1 MVPVRVVEPRLAPAA
16 ARRRDPVAWRPDPAP
31 SPRRTRSRGQVMVLF
46 ALSLVA
52 ITAAAGLAFDIG
64 RFYSEKR
71 FLQNAAD
78 AGALAIA
85 NALIRGESTTDAE
98 AEGRDVLTR
107 NLLGSPTGTVATVA
121 VTPQYATGH
130 SGDPIYLISGIL
142 ISGGDIRVA
151 VRSDVSYTFGRVIGL
166 GTAMVGGTAHVKGV
180 GDLLPIAV
188 RHYLN
193 APGPFAGAVAPC
205 DGNTNHFQDLVS
217 TADTACLGSSSDA
230 SLRTMPS
237 PGSAFNAAAPD
248 DDPVNHG
255 PIIEL
260 VGQGATPSNAA
271 SFRGFVALD
280 IRNFQYASPPS
291 NVFYN
296 GVTAGTNAN
305 TLKAMEAG
313 WVATGYPGPD
323 FPPVTTPPDPND
335 QVGIIDGNSTGIVVD
350 AIDERYDPGAEILA
364 AVYSGT
370 VSSIPDFAYAVGST
384 ATINT
389 NQNRNNAITMS
400 VTKNASFTGV
410 VSTSAFP
417 DWGDPSHP
425 WGTTLTPLTFS
436 PGTLAP
442 DGTVTW
448 TTFQT
453 SGAPQGV
460 YTVWIQ
466 GHSSSPVLLDHFYPV
481 GISIGNVNRDFSIS
495 GGAAV
500 LIPSTGG
507 LGTTTVT
514 VSTPNT
520 NGGYFGG
527 TVNLSVEGGADANGV
542 LPPGIGS
549 VSVTP
554 SSFTLNK
561 GVSQTTTVTVDGGTL
576 GPGVYSLTLRVTG
589 TNSAGQVVTRQ
600 LPISVAIAT
609 ASTSNEY
616 VDILGFTTFR
626 ITCVPSAVGC
636 PANSVFG
643 YAISG
648 VYADM
653 NDPALRRG
661 QVARLVP
668 WN

>member
-1 MVPVRVVEPRLAPAA
+1 MVV
-16 ARRRDPVAWRPDPAP
+16 
-31 SPRRTRSRGQVMVLF
+31 
-46 ALSLVA
+46 
-52 ITAAAGLAFDIG
+52 ITAAAGLAIDIG

-78 AGALAIA
+78 AGALAVA

-98 AEGRDVLTR
+98 AEGRDVLAR
-107 NLLGSPTGTVATVA
+107 NLLGSPTGTTATVA
-121 VTPQYATGH
+121 ITPQYTPGH
-130 SGDPIYLISGIL
+130 IGEPVYLTSGIL

-166 GTAMVGGTAHVKGV
+166 GTAVVSGQARVKTV
-180 GDLLPIAV
+180 GDLIPIAV
-188 RHYLN
+188 RHYVN
-193 APGPFAGAVAPC
+193 APGPFAGAVSPC
-205 DGNTNHFQDLVS
+205 DGNMNHFQDLVA
-217 TADTACLGSSSDA
+217 TANTACLGSTTDP
-230 SLRTMPS
+230 SLRATPN
-237 PGSAFNAAAPD
+237 PGSAYNAAAPD

-260 VGQGATPSNAA
+260 VGQGASPSNAA

-280 IRNFQYASPPS
+280 IRNFQYQSPPS
-291 NVFYN
+291 NLFYN
-296 GVTAGTNAN
+296 GVTAGTTSN
-305 TLKAMEAG
+305 TLKEIEAA

-335 QVGIIDGNSTGIVVD
+335 QVGIIDGNSTGVVVE
-350 AIDERYDPGAEILA
+350 AIDERFDPGAEILA
-364 AVYSGT
+364 SVYSGT
-370 VSSIPDFAYAVGST
+370 VSSIPDFAYAVPAT

-389 NQNRNNAITMS
+389 NQNRDSAITMS

-410 VSTSAFP
+410 VSTSAFA
-417 DWGDPSHP
+417 DWGDPGHP
-425 WGTTLTPLTFS
+425 WGTTLSPLTFS
-436 PGTLAP
+436 PSPLAP

-448 TTFQT
+448 TTFNT
-453 SGAPQGV
+453 SSAPQGV

-481 GISIGNVNRDFSIS
+481 GISIGSVNRDFSMS

-507 LGTTTVT
+507 TGVTTVT

-527 TVNLSVEGGADANGV
+527 TVNLSIDGAPDATPAGA
-542 LPPGIGS
+542 LPTGIGS

-561 GVSQTTTVTVDGGTL
+561 GVSQTTTITVNGGTL
-576 GPGVYSLTLRVTG
+576 APGIYSLTLRVTG

-600 LPISVAIAT
+600 LPINVAIAT
-609 ASTSNEY
+609 ASTTNEY

-626 ITCVPSAVGC
+626 ITCVPTEPSC
-636 PANSVFG
+636 PTNSVYG

>member
-1 MVPVRVVEPRLAPAA
+1 MAVEPR
-16 ARRRDPVAWRPDPAP
+16 RVAWRTDPPPD
-31 SPRRTRSRGQVMVLF
+31 RRPGRERGQVLVIFAIGMV
-46 ALSLVA
+46 AL
-52 ITAAAGLAFDIG
+52 TAAAGLAIDIG

-78 AGALAIA
+78 AGALAVA
-85 NALIRGESTTDAE
+85 NALIRGESTTDAD
-98 AEGRDVLTR
+98 AEGRDVLAR
-107 NLLGSPTGTVATVA
+107 NLIGSPTGTTATVA
-121 VTPQYATGH
+121 ITPEYAPGH
-130 SGDPIYLISGIL
+130 AGEPVYLTSGIL

-166 GTAMVGGTAHVKGV
+166 GTAVVGGQAHVKGV

-193 APGPFAGAVAPC
+193 APGPFAGAVSPC
-205 DGNTNHFQDLVS
+205 DGNINHFQDLVA
-217 TADTACLGSSSDA
+217 TADTACLGSSTDA
-230 SLRTMPS
+230 SLRTQPS
-237 PGSAFNAAAPD
+237 PGAAYNAAAPD
-248 DDPVNHG
+248 NDPVNHG

-260 VGQGATPSNAA
+260 VGQGASPSNAA

-280 IRNFQYASPPS
+280 IRNFQYQSPPS

-335 QVGIIDGNSTGIVVD
+335 QVGIIDGNSTGVVVD

-370 VSSIPDFAYAVGST
+370 VSSIPDFAYAVAT
-384 ATINT
+384 TTTINT

-417 DWGDPSHP
+417 DWGDASNP
-425 WGTTLTPLTFS
+425 WGTTLSPLTFS
-436 PGTLAP
+436 PSPITP

-481 GISIGNVNRDFSIS
+481 GISIGSINRDFSIS

-500 LIPSTGG
+500 LIASTGG
-507 LGTTTVT
+507 TGTTNVT

-520 NGGYFGG
+520 NGTYFGG
-527 TVNLSVEGGADANGV
+527 TVDLSIEGGADANGV
-542 LPPGIGS
+542 PPPGIGA

-554 SSFTLNK
+554 SSVTLNK
-561 GVSQTTTVTVDGGTL
+561 GVSQTTTLSINGGTL

-589 TNSAGQVVTRQ
+589 TNSAGQPVTRL
-600 LPISVAIAT
+600 LPIFVAIAT
-609 ASTSNEY
+609 ASTTNEY

-636 PANSVFG
+636 PANSIFG

>member
-1 MVPVRVVEPRLAPAA
+1 MGPRVPLGREP
-16 ARRRDPVAWRPDPAP
+16 
-31 SPRRTRSRGQVMVLF
+31 GQILVLF
-46 ALSLVA
+46 AMSMVV
-52 ITAAAGLAFDIG
+52 IMAAAGLAFDIG

-78 AGALAIA
+78 AGALAVA

-107 NLLGSPTGTVATVA
+107 NLIGSPTGTVATVA
-121 VTPQYATGH
+121 ATPEYESGH
-130 SGDPIYLISGIL
+130 SGDASYLISGIL
-142 ISGGDIRVA
+142 ISGGEVRVA
-151 VRSDVSYTFGRVIGL
+151 IRSDVGYTFGRVIGL
-166 GTAMVGGTAHVKGV
+166 GSNRVGGRAMVKTV

-188 RHYLN
+188 RHFIN

-205 DGNTNHFQDLVS
+205 DGNTNQFQDLVA
-217 TADTACLGSSSDA
+217 TANTSCLGSMTDG
-230 SLRTMPS
+230 SLRSTPN
-237 PGSAFNAAAPD
+237 PGSAFNSSAPD

-255 PIIEL
+255 QIIAL
-260 VGQGATPSNAA
+260 VGDGASPSNAA

-335 QVGIIDGNSTGIVVD
+335 QVGIIDGNSSGVVVD
-350 AIDERYDPGAEILA
+350 AINDRYDPGAEILA

-370 VSSIPDFAYAVGST
+370 VSSIPDFSYAVPST

-389 NQNRNNAITMS
+389 NQDRSGSITMN

-417 DWGDPSHP
+417 NWGETAHPYGLTLSPLSFSPS
-425 WGTTLTPLTFS
+425 PLT
-436 PGTLAP
+436 P

-453 SGAPQGV
+453 TGAPQGV
-460 YTVWIQ
+460 YSVWIQ

-481 GISIGNVNRDFSIS
+481 GISIGSVNRDFSTS

-500 LIPSTGG
+500 LIPATGG
-507 LGTTTVT
+507 TGSTTMT

-520 NGGYFGG
+520 NGTYFGG
-527 TVNLSVEGGADANGV
+527 TVALSVEGGPDANGV
-542 LPPGIGS
+542 LPTGIGGVS
-549 VSVTP
+549 VSP
-554 SSFTLNK
+554 STITLNK
-561 GVSQTTTVTVDGGTL
+561 GTTQAATISVSGGTL
-576 GPGVYSLTLRVTG
+576 GPGVYQLTLRVTG
-589 TNSAGQVVTRQ
+589 TNSAGQVVTRMA
-600 LPISVAIAT
+600 PFNVAIAT
-609 ASTSNEY
+609 ASTANEY

-626 ITCVPSAVGC
+626 ISSMD
-636 PANSVFG
+636 ANTVYG

-668 WN
+668 WS